1 MTATPQ
7 GMIDGSWYEHQ
18 YRTPGSRYR
27 MIYDKPNPQWAVEA
41 NRYAAGLAAAYIA
54 LIPGKSRV
62 LELGSGCGRFLT
74 AWEELGYQI
83 TGIEIAQ
90 AAIDLGPDR
99 DNLFQ
104 GDAADLS
111 RFADQSF
118 DLVFSAAFLEHVPP
132 ETVKQVFS
140 EAARVGVWNAHFL
153 PLDQGAEATRD
164 QSHVHMQD
172 LGTWLEE
179 IRSYLP
185 ESYAVAA
192 VPNPP
197 SPNTPLVVFGM
208 ATVTSHV
215 PWPITSAYTAGQ
227 LTSS

>member
-7 GMIDGSWYEHQ
+7 GMIDGSWYEEQ

-27 MIYDKPNPQWAVEA
+27 LIYDKPNPLWAIEA
-41 NRYAAGLAAAYIA
+41 NRWAAATAAAYLA
-54 LIPGKSRV
+54 MIPGKHRV

-74 AWEELGYQI
+74 AWEELGYEV

-90 AAIDLGPDR
+90 AAIDLGPPR
-99 DNLFQ
+99 SNLFQ

-132 ETVKQVFS
+132 ETARQVFT
-140 EAARVGVWNAHFL
+140 EAVRVGVWNAHFL
-153 PLDQGAEATRD
+153 PLDQGEEATND
-164 QSHVHMQD
+164 PSHVHMQS
-172 LGTWLEE
+172 LEKWMPE

-185 ESYAVAA
+185 LGYAAA
-192 VPNPP
+192 AAPNPP
-197 SPNTPLVVFGM
+197 SPNTPLLLFGK
-208 ATVTSHV
+208 ATKTDHV

-227 LTSS
+227 LLG